1 MSWYNSHR
9 HNFHFNLIH
18 KAILVASLGMMTIA
32 DAASLGQVTVISKQH
47 EPLSAIINV
56 SGIIDADNFDANI
69 ANPALYQQLGLQKDI
84 NVNARFVKTSANAG
98 QIILSSSEPV
108 SAPFADVVLAIN
120 DNGEQQTKAQTLL
133 MPLPTK
139 NALKELSNPIMV
151 ANDNDTNLPV
161 VQDLVVGSPLEVQPV
176 TPPPLFD
183 ETALVNLDQF
193 ETTPINQSFDTIAST
208 DTLVTDLPNSTAIE
222 NTFVNT
228 SPSLNTQT
236 FDDSQVISEEE
247 RVIASIKPDGINKQ
261 INILTEQIV
270 RRVVPVDGSD
280 TSPLIA
286 IDPQIDPQQESTSN
300 QLTPNQQI
308 KEDRQSQSIS
318 TSQVDTSATAATY
331 VVQSGDTLWHIA
343 NQIATAN
350 NLSVNTV
357 MNELHTQNPDAFNRG
372 NINQLRANATLSIP
386 NYAVI
391 PSQKA
396 IEDAISVRKNTTKN
410 QPNRPANRQARNT
423 KKAVNPL
430 PKTQVTLVSPSQSGQ
445 AVGNKSGSSNNSS
458 TLIAALKDT
467 RAQAAQKVRRVNNL
481 NQELSSAAQ
490 KLQLQNQKLAELE
503 ARLKAL
509 KNK

>member
-1 MSWYNSHR
+1 MSRYNTHTHR
-9 HNFHFNLIH
+9 HNFHFNLIR

-32 DAASLGQVTVISKQH
+32 DAATLGQVTVISKQH

-56 SGIIDADNFDANI
+56 SGIVDADNFDANV
-69 ANPALYQQLGLQKDI
+69 ATPALYQQLGLQKDI

-108 SAPFADVVLAIN
+108 SAPFADVVLALN

-139 NALKELSNPIMV
+139 NTLKELSNPIMI

-161 VQDLVVGSPLEVQPV
+161 VQDLVVGSPLEVQPI
-176 TPPPLFD
+176 TPPSLFD
-183 ETALVNLDQF
+183 ETTLVDLDQF
-193 ETTPINQSFDTIAST
+193 ETATINQPLDTIAST
-208 DTLVTDLPNSTAIE
+208 DTPATDLPNSTAID
-222 NTFVNT
+222 NTIINT
-228 SPSLNTQT
+228 TPSFNTQT
-236 FDDSQVISEEE
+236 LDDSQVISEEE
-247 RVIASIKPDGINKQ
+247 RVISSIKPDGINKQ

-280 TSPLIA
+280 TSTLIA
-286 IDPQIDPQQESTSN
+286 VDPQQEITDN
-300 QLTPNQQI
+300 QLISSHQI
-308 KEDRQSQSIS
+308 QEDRQGESIS
-318 TSQVDTSATAATY
+318 TNQGDTAATY

-350 NLSVNTV
+350 NLNVGTV

-372 NINQLRANATLSIP
+372 NINQLRANATLRIP
-386 NYAVI
+386 NYEVI

-396 IEDAISVRKNTTKN
+396 IEDAISAKENIQKQQSNVNKSV
-410 QPNRPANRQARNT
+410 NRQNYNAQKT
-423 KKAVNPL
+423 TNPL
-430 PKTQVTLVSPSQSGQ
+430 PKTQVTLLSPSQNGQ
-445 AVGNKSGSSNNSS
+445 AVGNKSGANNKSD
-458 TLIAALKDT
+458 TLITALQNT
-467 RAQAAQKVRRVNNL
+467 RVQAAQKARRLNTL